1 MHLTRKRKKKD
12 GNSVKAKKS
21 GRKSG
26 KPLPFLLRAASDCVS
41 VSVLG
46 CSLDGEKAMGKR
58 SGKAGASEDFTSSLS
73 ASESGCEE
81 PREHFLSHL
90 RQFMESRGFVH
101 CP

>member
-1 MHLTRKRKKKD
+1 ME
-12 GNSVKAKKS
+12 N
-21 GRKSG
+21 
-26 KPLPFLLRAASDCVS
+26 PIPFLLRVASDCVS

-58 SGKAGASEDFTSSLS
+58 SGKAGAGEDFTSSLS

-101 CP
+101 CPLPCLSLSLSLFACPLLCFSLC